1 MTRSQVSK
9 RTAMVK
15 AELAARGLSLSKIA
29 AELEVGRAVVSLV
42 LRGKRRSARIEQ
54 RLASAIGIEPASLW
68 GDTAAAVL
76 PTNTPGCA
84 SIKAQLQLKGW
95 TFTALAST
103 LNVSPSAIARVV
115 HGESRSEK
123 IETRIALLL
132 MQERKALWPKWH
144 GAPQLRL
151 HWTERQAL
159 AAQAREKSDAEAC
172 STAKAPGAASP

>member
-42 LRGKRRSARIEQ
+42 LQGKRRSARIEQ
-54 RLASAIGIEPASLW
+54 RLASAIGLDPAALW
-68 GDTAAAVL
+68 GGTGVAVL
-76 PTNTPGCA
+76 PTSLPGCA

-95 TFTALAST
+95 TFAALASS
-103 LNVSPSAIARVV
+103 LKVSPSAVARVV
-115 HGESRSEK
+115 HGLSRSEK

-132 MQERKALWPKWH
+132 MQERKALWPKWF
-144 GAPQLRL
+144 GPRRRRL
-151 HWTERQAL
+151 PLDQRLALLAEHLEQSKEDASSAIQAL
-159 AAQAREKSDAEAC
+159 GDA
-172 STAKAPGAASP
+172 KP